1 MGWPATAAAAARLG
15 ARALE
20 AKHRGCDVGVPA
32 LCRCTAHNPTSTL
45 CAATLQVAFTDLL
58 VHTLDNVPPD
68 TLSLDVANI
77 TGSSG
82 QLQLTLNE
90 PSTTYFVVLPHGPS
104 GPGECPAADQVGT
117 AAFLLDADVCMQR
130 C

>member
-1 MGWPATAAAAARLG
+1 MLF
-15 ARALE
+15 
-20 AKHRGCDVGVPA
+20 
-32 LCRCTAHNPTSTL
+32 S
-45 CAATLQVAFTDLL
+45 LQVAFIDLL

-90 PSTTYFVVLPHGPS
+90 PSTAYFIVLPHGPS
-104 GPGECPAADQVGT
+104 GPGACPAAEQVCT
-117 AAFLLDADVCMQR
+117 ATYWLSYEAYSYVYITRFDCLGSIQQLH
-130 C
+130 

>member
-1 MGWPATAAAAARLG
+1 MFL
-15 ARALE
+15 LL
-20 AKHRGCDVGVPA
+20 V
-32 LCRCTAHNPTSTL
+32 RCAMQTT
-45 CAATLQVAFTDLL
+45 FTDLL

-90 PSTTYFVVLPHGPS
+90 PSTAYFIVLPHGPT
-104 GPGECPAADQVGT
+104 GPGECPAAEQVCAHKC
-117 AAFLLDADVCMQR
+117 AAVSLL
-130 C
+130 